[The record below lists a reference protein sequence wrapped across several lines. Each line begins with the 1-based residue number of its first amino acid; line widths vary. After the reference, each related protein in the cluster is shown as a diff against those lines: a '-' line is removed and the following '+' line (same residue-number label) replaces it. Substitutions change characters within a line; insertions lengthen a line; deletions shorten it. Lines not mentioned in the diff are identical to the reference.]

1 MDNNEEIAFTPETRT
16 VKRVC
21 SNSKIRQMNR
31 YSNMFWTNVER
42 IVESRKEITWA
53 EISRYL
59 GTDRTTIATM
69 RTRRSRVSLDTIL
82 NVAEYLGVPAEQLIK
97 DNDST
102 PHEMERISLSE
113 DEYQLLME
121 YRAVRNRKRDDAARK
136 ILFTVLR
143 ELKNI
148 P

>member
-1 MDNNEEIAFTPETRT
+1 MDNCEEKNDYDEQ
-16 VKRVC
+16 KRRVLL
-21 SNSKIRQMNR
+21 NRNVRNR
-31 YSNMFWTNVER
+31 YSHIFWTNVER
-42 IVESRKEITWA
+42 IVESRKDITWA
-53 EISRYL
+53 DISRYL

-69 RTRRSRVSLDTIL
+69 RTRRSRLSLDTVL
-82 NVAEYLGVPAEQLIK
+82 HVAEFLEVPAEQLIK

-102 PHEMERISLSE
+102 PHEVERVSLSE

-148 P
+148 S